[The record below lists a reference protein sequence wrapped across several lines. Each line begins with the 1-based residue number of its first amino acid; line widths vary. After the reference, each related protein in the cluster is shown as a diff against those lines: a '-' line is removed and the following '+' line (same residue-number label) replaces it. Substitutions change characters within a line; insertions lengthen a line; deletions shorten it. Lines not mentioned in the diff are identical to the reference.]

1 MSFELNG
8 LLPLVVLVVGF
19 LAALLA
25 DLTARA
31 KVEGGDTG
39 AYWSRIAAWTCLAI
53 GGPLVVLYAAVAGFP
68 EIRPE
73 IPFVD
78 RQEVWLFFPMAVWG
92 LFLVAGLFLDTM
104 PARGRWLAGSVGYG
118 DHQRGWVILC
128 ALPLLGL
135 MAMAW
140 SRLGDGPSSY
150 PAANWTTAALLSLTL
165 LRVGWS
171 RPAAVAAIEAA
182 PVEQAKAE
190 RQLTD
195 WPEAMR
201 RGGIGLADLFSRP
214 ASATRQRAPQTDR
227 FLTEWRERIAAKGSL
242 GISEALL
249 AAVYDLTKAKAMA
262 PGMER
267 NRLILAPDNSG
278 QHEVVGLAAADLAR
292 KLGEATLI
300 ITPSLR
306 PDLIER
312 IERWAAPPEGSNE
325 APAKVAA
332 PRSWKDLQEAGDADV
347 WIVDA
352 ETLSDRLL
360 PRLRYEANKPNL
372 QQRNLVSRI
381 GMVVWWDV
389 HAYTGALAANIWA
402 ISRRLDRIIAEH
414 GRAGVRTL
422 ALARKPLYA
431 DAEMKAFREL
441 VLPKQFDS
449 SRDEVR
455 INTEP
460 DRPLRAYLI
469 ENDSGLLRTQ
479 DADALPAPSRR
490 LPLTSTFVSA
500 KAGWRTRLDT
510 PAEVADQER
519 RGLEEAALD
528 KHGARAAD
536 RITAE
541 RPEAEVS
548 ILPIT
553 DANALALGDLLAT
566 AGRSTER
573 GLPHFVGIL
582 PPSNPYLNYLLQ
594 VFDTEGSAWKSSRL
608 LIPAKGNPGI
618 VRRHL
623 LHALHE
629 VEERRDSLAVTLGW
643 DRGILLAT
651 LRELALAGQLVRREV
666 LFLDDDRR
674 LQTDWLCRNDQA
686 PDSVPRPLRTVG
698 ADLITVRRP
707 EAAQEALFQVDHDRA
722 GIEAYPGRVFI
733 QGGERYRIDEW
744 GSTREIAE
752 TRVIHCSPTDRFR
765 TTWRRRFATVSRPKL
780 VGERRT
786 LMEGAGTVAYRFVAD
801 LAYREHLA
809 GYLERTED
817 GPLRTYDN
825 GRPIQVAFQA
835 RSFVVAI
842 EPGPEKEAL
851 EALSAALRHVLPV
864 HLGADEDSLEVVPVY
879 GVFVDGSQLFGVA
892 IVDLYP
898 GGIGLAEVIESDPVT
913 LQNILVWTHQW
924 LRTPLGEGGGASER
938 LSESPLVRATAG
950 EANLDFQAAADLLN
964 RLTSRTGGR

>member
-25 DLTARA
+25 DIAARGRA
-31 KVEGGDTG
+31 EGGDTG
-39 AYWSRIAAWTCLAI
+39 TYWSRVAFWTAIAI
-53 GGPLVVLYAAVAGFP
+53 GGPLVLLYAAVTGFP

-73 IPFVD
+73 IPWID
-78 RQEVWLFFPMAVWG
+78 RQEIWLFLPMAAWAALLAVG
-92 LFLVAGLFLDTM
+92 LFQ
-104 PARGRWLAGSVGYG
+104 PAPAERGRWLAGSVGYG
-118 DHQRGWVILC
+118 NEQRGWVALC
-128 ALPLLGL
+128 SLPLLAM
-135 MAMAW
+135 MAMGW

-150 PAANWTTAALLSLTL
+150 PAAHWTTAALLSLTL

-171 RPAAVAAIEAA
+171 RPAAQAAAETA
-182 PVEQAKAE
+182 PAEQPHTQ
-190 RQLTD
+190 RHLTD

-201 RGGIGLADLFSRP
+201 RGGIALADLFSRS
-214 ASATRQRAPQTDR
+214 ASTTRQRTLETDR
-227 FLTEWRERIAAKGSL
+227 FIAEWRDRLAAKGSF
-242 GISEALL
+242 GISESLL
-249 AAVYDLTKAKAMA
+249 EAVYDLTKPKAVA
-262 PGMER
+262 PGVER
-267 NRLILAPDNSG
+267 NRLILAPDNFG
-278 QHEVVGLAAADLAR
+278 QHEAVGLAAADLAR

-300 ITPSLR
+300 VTPSLR
-306 PDLIER
+306 PDLVER
-312 IERWAAPPEGSNE
+312 IERWAAPPEGSTE

-352 ETLSDRLL
+352 ETLSDQLL

-402 ISRRLDRIIAEH
+402 ISRRLDRIISEH
-414 GRAGVRTL
+414 GRSGVRTL

-455 INTEP
+455 VNTELN
-460 DRPLRAYLI
+460 RPLRAYRI
-469 ENDSGLLRTQ
+469 EGDRDLLRTQ
-479 DADALPAPSRR
+479 EIDALPAPSRR
-490 LPLTSTFVSA
+490 LALTASFASV
-500 KAGWRTRLDT
+500 KAGWTTRLDT
-510 PAEVADQER
+510 PAEISAQER

-528 KHGARAAD
+528 GEGAQAAD
-536 RITAE
+536 RMTAE

-553 DANALALGDLLAT
+553 DENALALGDVLAT
-566 AGRSTER
+566 AGRSTEK

-582 PPSNPYLNYLLQ
+582 PPQNPYLNYLLQ
-594 VFDTEGSAWKSSRL
+594 VFDKEGSAWKSSRL

-643 DRGILLAT
+643 DREILLST
-651 LRELALAGQLVRREV
+651 LRELALAGQLMRREV

-707 EAAQEALFQVDHDRA
+707 EAAQEALFQVDQDRA

-733 QGGERYRIDEW
+733 RNGERYRIDEW
-744 GSTREIAE
+744 GSTREVAE
-752 TRVIHCSPTDRFR
+752 SRVIHCSPTDRFR
-765 TTWRRRFATVSRPKL
+765 LTWRRRFVTISRPKML
-780 VGERRT
+780 SPRRT

-809 GYLERTED
+809 GWLERTED

-825 GRPIQVAFQA
+825 GRPIQVAFTA

-842 EPGPEKEAL
+842 EPGPDKEAL
-851 EALSAALRHVLPV
+851 EALAAALRHVLPV
-864 HLGADEDSLEVVPVY
+864 HLGADEDSLEVAPVY
-879 GVFVDGSQLFGVA
+879 GVFVDGAQVFGIA

-898 GGIGLAEVIESDPVT
+898 GGIGLAEVIESDPVI

-924 LRTPLGEGGGASER
+924 LRTALREGAGAAEK
-938 LSESPLVRATAG
+938 LSESPLSRATAG
-950 EANLDFQAAADLLN
+950 EATLDFQAAEELLS
-964 RLTSRTGGR
+964 RLVSGGPGR